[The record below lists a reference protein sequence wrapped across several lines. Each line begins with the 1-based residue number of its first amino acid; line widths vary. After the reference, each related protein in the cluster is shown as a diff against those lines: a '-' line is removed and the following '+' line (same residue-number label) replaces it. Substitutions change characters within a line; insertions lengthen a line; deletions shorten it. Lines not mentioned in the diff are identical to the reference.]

1 MQADGIDQII
11 ESLRE
16 DPTTLS
22 AQALASL
29 SDLDRESEAHVLEV
43 LGEIDFEYRRIIVN
57 QLAELAEENLEYS
70 FDGLFMHLLDD
81 EDEEVRE
88 AAITGLWE
96 CEERRLIEPLF
107 ERLQNDEDERVR
119 AGAALALGRFA
130 VRAELGELLERDAN
144 RLREG
149 LLEVIRNEL
158 EPSFDVR
165 RRVIE
170 AVAPFGIEEVRQLIL
185 ENYESANETMRAS
198 ALYAMGQNAHVSWL
212 PYIREEMESESPEV
226 RFEAAGAAG
235 RMGAER
241 LIPALARMGA
251 EDASEV
257 QDAVVTALSAI
268 GGPTAQ
274 RVLRRFLQHSDEH
287 YRELAL
293 DALENMQSF
302 EANND
307 ILRKSGGGQ
316 DPATPGVLGSD
327 EDDVFENF
335 DDDLGIDEE
344 LDEWADED
352 DDY

>member
-1 MQADGIDQII
+1 MQANGIDQII
-11 ESLRE
+11 ESLRD

-29 SDLDRESEAHVLEV
+29 SDLDRESGARILTV

-57 QLAELAEENLEYS
+57 QLAEIAEENLEYN
-70 FDGLFMHLLDD
+70 FDGLFMRLLDD

-96 CEERRLIEPLF
+96 CEERRIIAPLF
-107 ERLQNDEDERVR
+107 ERLQTDEHEQVR
-119 AGAALALGRFA
+119 TAAALALGRFA
-130 VRAELGELLERDAN
+130 VRAELGELAERDAI
-144 RLREG
+144 RIKEG
-149 LLEVIRNEL
+149 LLDVIRNEL

-185 ENYESANETMRAS
+185 ESYESANETMRAS

-235 RMGAER
+235 RMGEER

-257 QDAVVTALSAI
+257 QNAVVTALSAI

-274 RVLRRFLQHSDEH
+274 RVLRRFLQHADEH

-293 DALENMQSF
+293 DALENVQGF
-302 EANND
+302 EANTD

-316 DPATPGVLGSD
+316 DPTTPGVLGPD

-344 LDEWADED
+344 LDEWDDED